1 MNIRIRLS
9 VMNFLLFAVW
19 GAYLTSMGSYLHRV
33 GLGEHIGWFYSAQG
47 FVSLFMPA
55 LMGMIAD
62 RYIAAQKLLSIC
74 QFLSAIFMCATGWI
88 GMTQGQDIRFEQI
101 FPFYVLGTAFF
112 MPSLALGCSVSYHA
126 LGIAKLEPVK
136 VFPSIRIF
144 GTLGFICS
152 MWMVDLLGCQHDSRQ
167 FFVSAVWGIMTAIF
181 ALTLPACPISGN
193 NSKKTVAN
201 ALGIDN
207 FSLFRDK
214 QMRAFFI
221 FSILI
226 GINLQ
231 ITNGYA
237 NTYIST
243 AFNGIAAYAD
253 SFVMNHTNILISL
266 SQISEMS
273 CILLIPFFLRR
284 YGIKWVII
292 IAMIAWVLRFSLF
305 ALGNPGSGLWMFILS
320 MIVYGVAFDFFN
332 ISGTLFIEKNT
343 DECVRSSA
351 QGIFVMMTN
360 GFGATIGMLGA
371 QWVVNRLV
379 YSSNEAFTQLEGW
392 TNAWYIFASYALTI
406 TILFAL
412 LFKYNHKKES

>member
-1 MNIRIRLS
+1 MNIRLRLS
-9 VMNFLLFAVW
+9 VLNFLLFAVW
-19 GAYLTSMGSYLHRV
+19 GAYLTSMGSYLHRA
-33 GLGEHIGWFYSAQG
+33 GLGEYIGWFYSAQG

-55 LMGMIAD
+55 LMGVIAD
-62 RYIAAQKLLSIC
+62 RHIAAQRLLSIC
-74 QFLSAIFMCATGWI
+74 QFLSAIFMCVTGWI

-112 MPSLALGCSVSYHA
+112 MPSLALGCSVSYNA
-126 LGIAKLEPVK
+126 LGIARLDPVK

-152 MWMVDLLGCQHDSRQ
+152 MWMVDLLGCQHDPRQ
-167 FFVSAVWGIMTAIF
+167 FFVSAAWGGALTVF
-181 ALTLPACPISGN
+181 ALTLPPCPVSGN
-193 NSKKTVAN
+193 KSGKTLASV
-201 ALGIDN
+201 LGIDS

-214 QMRAFFI
+214 QLRTFFI

-237 NTYIST
+237 NTFIST
-243 AFNGIAAYAD
+243 AFNGIEAYAD
-253 SFVMNHTNILISL
+253 SFVSDHTNILISL
-266 SQISEMS
+266 SQISEMF

-292 IAMIAWVLRFSLF
+292 TALIAWVLRFSLF
-305 ALGNPGSGLWMFILS
+305 ALGNPGSGLWMFVLS

-379 YSSNEAFTQLEGW
+379 YSSDEVFARLVGW
-392 TNAWYIFASYALTI
+392 TSAWYVFAAYALTV

-412 LFKYNHKKES
+412 LFNYNHQKES